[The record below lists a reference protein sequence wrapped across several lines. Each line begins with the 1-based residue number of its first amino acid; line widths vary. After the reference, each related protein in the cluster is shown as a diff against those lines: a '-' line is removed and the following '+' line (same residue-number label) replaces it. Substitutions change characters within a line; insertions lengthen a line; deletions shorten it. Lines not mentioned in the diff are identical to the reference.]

1 MNLAKPRIEGK
12 EIEKHDPIFQYSKA
26 RKFNSWINLS
36 EFKICFIFTEELK
49 IRDGT
54 IRQKA
59 DFNHWLAHVTCKYVQ
74 NSLPALKQTKKH
86 SFKY

>member
-54 IRQKA
+54 IR
-59 DFNHWLAHVTCKYVQ
+59 
-74 NSLPALKQTKKH
+74 
-86 SFKY
+86 